1 MIDHSDFGFVQFF
14 SGFIKNSIAMDIMSD
29 SDFFGEV
36 EHMVSDDSF
45 CDILGDVESFS
56 DSHSE
61 SDWSDIGILDNIQET
76 MIFDWSNEA
85 YINK

>member
-1 MIDHSDFGFVQFF
+1 
-14 SGFIKNSIAMDIMSD
+14 MDIMSERD
-29 SDFFGEV
+29 LFGEV
-36 EHMVSDDSF
+36 EHMVSDNSF
-45 CDILGDVESFS
+45 CDILDDGETFS

-85 YINK
+85 LGASKIPKLFVWISLQANPIPLG